1 MPETVDLGSLL
12 KHTVLFQDF
21 DADDMAVLARDC
33 RPLRFARHDVV
44 FHHGDRADG
53 FYIVAVGAIKLVLP
67 GPHGQRKVIEF
78 FGPGQ
83 CFGEPFMFI
92 NQPYAADAQAMEDSL
107 LVWVT
112 KPAID
117 AALDVHPQLARR
129 MLVGLSARLHTL
141 MRDIETVKL
150 QSAHERLIGYLLSLP
165 RKLDRARF
173 PCSKSLVASKLG
185 LAPATLSRVLQQLIR
200 DGLILVEGRD
210 VVIPSATALQR
221 QLQAS

>member
-1 MPETVDLGSLL
+1 MSETVDIGSLL
-12 KHTVLFQDF
+12 KHTALFQDF
-21 DADDMAVLARDC
+21 DTDDMAVLVRDC
-33 RPLRFARHDVV
+33 RQLRVARHDFV
-44 FHHGDRADG
+44 FNHGDRADG
-53 FYIVAVGAIKLVLP
+53 FYVVAVGAIKLVLP

-92 NQPYAADAQAMEDSL
+92 DQPYAADAQAMEDSL
-107 LVWVT
+107 LVWIG

-117 AALDVHPQLARR
+117 AALDVHPHLARQ
-129 MLVGLSARLHTL
+129 MLAGLSSRLHTL

-150 QSAHERLIGYLLSLP
+150 QSANERLIGYLLSLP

-185 LAPATLSRVLQQLIR
+185 LAPATLSRALQQLIR

-210 VVIPSATALQR
+210 VVIPNTTALQR
-221 QLQAS
+221 QLQAG